1 MSALLLRRG
10 DRGRAAQLLL
20 VALLIAAC
28 WLVGPGIR
36 WASAQTGDG
45 SSGDGSSGDAAAET
59 DRAADRKAF
68 TDRQI
73 QVLRTGRSGDKIEVD
88 VAIPASIGDF
98 APTASDFGL
107 VVDRRLVNN
116 FEVAL
121 MSSAVD
127 VVVVIDT
134 SGSMNANGALDRAK
148 SAARSF
154 VNRLPEETAVGV
166 IGFGE
171 TATVYADPGLD
182 RSVTL
187 AAFDALSAEGET
199 ALWSALDLAAD
210 TLGDRS
216 VASSS
221 STGSAPGYVVLLSDG
236 GNTVPS
242 GSQAQS
248 VDRLDEAGVGLYAI
262 AIDTAESDHDALR
275 QTVDAVGGNLA
286 LTADTAELD
295 LLYAEIAE
303 RLSARYRI
311 TFPDPLGAADGNGRE
326 DQKVLVSVK
335 VGDSVAMAQTVLAG
349 SGAGAGGNEG
359 AEANPGSDPDLGA
372 NGELSSAPAG
382 PAQVL
387 NADDTR
393 LGAVAPVVPGM
404 LGRAVMLPVGIGAMF
419 LALLIAGFV
428 LFAPSV
434 SVSLTTANTA
444 DRVVGFN
451 QRLAGAVDRVIDRR
465 DSEGELDR
473 ALDVAGI
480 SLRPG
485 EFTLV
490 ALAVIVVPSML
501 FWLVAGLVGAVVV
514 ALVAAAGVYLYVS
527 SRADRRRQKFAAQLT
542 DTLGIMT
549 GSLRAGRGL
558 PQAIELVAAEAPDP
572 TADQFRRILFETRVG
587 RDTTDAMMGVA
598 KRMRSQDFE
607 WVTKAVAINRELGGD
622 LTEVLDNV
630 ADTIRDRQRIARM
643 VRSLSAEGR
652 ASGWVLLSLPI
663 VMFLFVLWRTPDNAA
678 LMFTTGLGRIMLLIG
693 LAGMVVGYL
702 WIRKLVDL
710 KY

>member
-1 MSALLLRRG
+1 MSGLVLRRG
-10 DRGRAAQLLL
+10 NRGRAAQLLL
-20 VALLIAAC
+20 AAVLIAAC

-45 SSGDGSSGDAAAET
+45 SSGDEAADT
-59 DRAADRKAF
+59 DRAADLKAF

-73 QVLRTGRSGDKIEVD
+73 QVLGTGRSGDRLELD

-98 APTASDFGL
+98 APTAADFGL
-107 VVDRRLVNN
+107 VVNRRLVNN

-127 VVVVIDT
+127 VMVVIDT
-134 SGSMNANGALDRAK
+134 SGSMNNNGALDRAK

-182 RSVTL
+182 RAVTL
-187 AAFDALSAEGET
+187 AAIDQLAAEGET

-210 TLGDRS
+210 KL
-216 VASSS
+216 AAPS
-221 STGSAPGYVVLLSDG
+221 STAGNPGYVVLLSDG

-248 VDRLDEAGVGLYAI
+248 VDRLGEAGAGLYAI

-286 LTADTAELD
+286 LTGDTAELD
-295 LLYAEIAE
+295 LLYGEIAE

-311 TFPDPLGAADGNGRE
+311 TFPDPLGAADADGRD
-326 DQKVLVSVK
+326 DQKILVSVK

-349 SGAGAGGNEG
+349 SGTGPDGSAEPGPGADGDAGF
-359 AEANPGSDPDLGA
+359 DTDLGA
-372 NGELSSAPAG
+372 DGELSSAPAG

-387 NADDTR
+387 NADGTR
-393 LGAVAPVVPGM
+393 LGAVAPIAPGV
-404 LGRAVMLPVGIGAMF
+404 LGRPVMLPVGVGAMF
-419 LALLIAGFV
+419 LALLIVGVV

-465 DSEGELDR
+465 DSEGELDKI
-473 ALDVAGI
+473 LDVAGI

-490 ALAVIVVPSML
+490 ALAVIIVPSML
-501 FWLVAGLVGAVVV
+501 FWLVGGMVGAVVM
-514 ALVAAAGVYLYVS
+514 AMVAATALYFYVS
-527 SRADRRRQKFAAQLT
+527 SRADRRRQKFATQLT

-598 KRMRSQDFE
+598 KRMKSQDFE

-652 ASGWVLLSLPI
+652 ASGWVLLSLPV

-678 LMFTTGLGRIMLLIG
+678 LMFTTGLGRIMSLIG
-693 LAGMVVGYL
+693 LAGMVVGYF

>member
-1 MSALLLRRG
+1 MSALVLRRR

-36 WASAQTGDG
+36 WASAQTDDG
-45 SSGDGSSGDAAAET
+45 SSGGEAADT

-73 QVLRTGRSGDKIEVD
+73 QVLRTGGSGDRIELD
-88 VAIPASIGDF
+88 VAIPASIGEF
-98 APTASDFGL
+98 APTTSDFGL

-127 VVVVIDT
+127 VMVVIDT
-134 SGSMNANGALDRAK
+134 SGSMNNNGALDRAK
-148 SAARSF
+148 SAAVSF
-154 VNRLPEETAVGV
+154 VNRLPDDTSVGV

-171 TATVYADPGLD
+171 TATVYAEPGLD
-182 RSVTL
+182 RAATL
-187 AAFDALSAEGET
+187 TAIDRLSAEGET

-210 TLGDRS
+210 TLAARS
-216 VASSS
+216 AASSS
-221 STGSAPGYVVLLSDG
+221 NPGGNPGYVVLLSDG
-236 GNTVPS
+236 GNTVAS
-242 GSQAQS
+242 GSQAES
-248 VDRLDEAGVGLYAI
+248 VARLGNADAGLYAI

-295 LLYAEIAE
+295 LLYTEIAE

-311 TFPDPLGAADGNGRE
+311 SFGDPTGSAGGDRDL
-326 DQKVLVSVK
+326 KVVVTVK

-349 SGAGAGGNEG
+349 SGAGPDGSTEAGPGAGGNADSG
-359 AEANPGSDPDLGA
+359 TDLGA
-372 NGELSSAPAG
+372 DGELSSAPAG

-387 NADDTR
+387 NADGTR
-393 LGAVAPVVPGM
+393 LGAVAPVAPGV
-404 LGRAVMLPVGIGAMF
+404 LGRPVMLPVGVGAMF
-419 LALLIAGFV
+419 LALLITGVV

-451 QRLAGAVDRVIDRR
+451 QRLAGAVDRIIDRR
-465 DSEGELDR
+465 DSEGELDKV
-473 ALDVAGI
+473 LDVAGV

-490 ALAVIVVPSML
+490 ALAVIIVPSML
-501 FWLVAGLVGAVVV
+501 VWLVAGMVGAVVT
-514 ALVAAAGVYLYVS
+514 ALVAAATLYVYVA

-598 KRMRSQDFE
+598 KRMKSQDFE

-652 ASGWVLLSLPI
+652 ASGWVLLSLPV
-663 VMFLFVLWRTPDNAA
+663 VMFLFVLWRTPENAA
-678 LMFTTGLGRIMLLIG
+678 LMFNTGLGRILSLIG
-693 LAGMVVGYL
+693 LAGMVVGYF